1 MPFPG
6 GILSHPSKIE
16 GNKSVSRSTF
26 CLRKCA
32 REEKTIVLSLEKE
45 LNELPDI
52 STNIFKKSNI
62 DQYIDR
68 TNALF
73 SGEKL

>member
-1 MPFPG
+1 MYQG
-6 GILSHPSKIE
+6 
-16 GNKSVSRSTF
+16 
-26 CLRKCA
+26 RKDNS
-32 REEKTIVLSLEKE
+32 IIIEKE